1 MSSDPIR
8 WGVLSTGHI
17 AGVFADDLRLLPDH
31 RLAAVAS
38 RTQAKADAFVA
49 EHSDAATT
57 AHPSYE
63 ALAADPDVDI
73 VYIATPHSE
82 HHANARLCLEAGKHV
97 LCEKA
102 MTVNAVECADLM
114 ELAAGRGLFL
124 MEAMW
129 MRTNPLHHKLLEL
142 LHDGVIGTVRAVDA
156 EFGFAVDDDPSHRL
170 RDIDQAGGALLDMG
184 VYPLTFAWEVLGE
197 ASSVQAYGL
206 MSGNVDGTVGI
217 TLGYAGAIATL
228 STSIDANMPA
238 RGVVMGSEGW
248 IELAGFHAAR
258 SLVVHRFDREDES
271 HSVTWPGMGYTYE
284 AQEAARCVRAGLLE
298 SPMVPMTD
306 TLAIMGQMDEIR
318 RQIGMVYPRERDTG
332 IPSVTSADAGS
343 LA

>member
-17 AGVFADDLRLLPDH
+17 AGVFATDLQLLPDH

-38 RTQAKADAFVA
+38 RTQPKADAFAA
-49 EHSDAATT
+49 EFGDAATT
-57 AHPSYE
+57 AHPTYE

-102 MTVNAVECADLM
+102 MTVNAAECADLID
-114 ELAAGRGLFL
+114 LAAERGLFL

-129 MRTNPLHHKLLEL
+129 MRTNPLHHKLIEL
-142 LHDGVIGTVRAVDA
+142 LHDGVIGTVHAVSA
-156 EFGFAVDDDPSHRL
+156 ELGFTVDDPAHRL

-184 VYPLTFAWEVLGE
+184 VYPLTFAWEVLG
-197 ASSVQAYGL
+197 AATSVQAHGQ
-206 MSGNVDGTVGI
+206 MSGDVDGTIGV
-217 TLGYAGAIATL
+217 TLGYPDAIATIA
-228 STSIDANMPA
+228 TSIDSHMPA
-238 RGVVMGSEGW
+238 RGVVMGSKGW
-248 IELAGFHAAR
+248 IELDGFHAAR
-258 SLVVHRFDREDES
+258 SFVVHRPEHEDET

-284 AQEAARCVRAGLLE
+284 AEEAARCVRAGLLE
-298 SPMVPMTD
+298 SPMIPMTD

-318 RQIGMVYPRERDTG
+318 RQIGMVYPRERD
-332 IPSVTSADAGS
+332 AGVVS
-343 LA
+343 GAGALA

>member
-17 AGVFADDLRLLPDH
+17 AGVFADDLKLLPDH

-38 RTQAKADAFVA
+38 RTQAKADAFAA
-49 EHSDAATT
+49 EFGDTATT
-57 AHPSYE
+57 AHPTYE

-102 MTVNAVECADLM
+102 MTVNAAECGDLM
-114 ELAAGRGLFL
+114 ALAAERGLFL

-129 MRTNPLHHKLLEL
+129 MRTNPLHHKLIEL
-142 LHDGVIGTVRAVDA
+142 LRDGAIGTVHTVSA
-156 EFGFAVDDDPSHRL
+156 ELGFTVDDPAHRL

-184 VYPLTFAWEVLGE
+184 VYPLTFAWEVLGP
-197 ASSVQAYGL
+197 ATSVQAYGL
-206 MSGNVDGTVGI
+206 MSGDVDGTVGAILAYPDAVATI
-217 TLGYAGAIATL
+217 T
-228 STSIDANMPA
+228 TSIDAHMPA
-238 RGVVMGSEGW
+238 RGVIMGSEGW
-248 IELAGFHAAR
+248 IELDGFHAAR
-258 SLVVHRFDREDES
+258 SLVVHRVDRDDET
-271 HSVTWPGMGYTYE
+271 HSVTWPGTGYTYE
-284 AQEAARCVRAGLLE
+284 AEEAARCVRAGLLE

-306 TLAIMGQMDEIR
+306 TLAIMSQMDEIR
-318 RQIGMVYPRERDTG
+318 RQIGMVYPRERDAG
-332 IPSVTSADAGS
+332 ASSVDAGT

>member
-17 AGVFADDLRLLPDH
+17 AGVFAADLKLLPDH

-38 RTQAKADAFVA
+38 RTQPKADAFAA
-49 EHSDAATT
+49 EFGDAATT
-57 AHPSYE
+57 AHPTYT

-102 MTVNAVECADLM
+102 MTVNAAECADLM
-114 ELAAGRGLFL
+114 ELAAERGLFL

-129 MRTNPLHHKLLEL
+129 MRTNPLHHKLIEL
-142 LHDGVIGTVRAVDA
+142 LHDGVIGTVHAVSA
-156 EFGFAVDDDPSHRL
+156 ELGFTVDDPAHRL
-170 RDIDQAGGALLDMG
+170 RDIDRAGGALLDMG
-184 VYPLTFAWEVLGE
+184 VYPLTFAWEVLG
-197 ASSVQAYGL
+197 AATSVQAYGL
-206 MSGNVDGTVGI
+206 MSGDVDGTIGV
-217 TLGYAGAIATL
+217 TLGYADAIATVA
-228 STSIDANMPA
+228 TSIEVNMPA

-248 IELAGFHAAR
+248 VELDGFHAAR
-258 SLVVHRFDREDES
+258 SFVVRRFDADPQT

-284 AQEAARCVRAGLLE
+284 AAEAARCVRSGLLE

-332 IPSVTSADAGS
+332 IPSVPSAGV